1 MIRHYAWAIIQ
12 NVLLFALCIPLIILG
27 VVVVPLALLWP
38 DDSQMTATYKTDGN
52 FEWWLRTL
60 SPWASWWDN
69 PYDGFLGDD
78 AFRWASRDVPFGWRN
93 TFYRAQCAWGAFRN
107 PLHRLKSF
115 LLACDIRRC
124 TFLLL
129 AGKEFVRDRPDST
142 GYQFALA
149 TRSDGVRYYR
159 IYWVWQWPTKV
170 VQVFAWLFGAPL
182 LSSPWSLLVKDRAAI
197 IEIGH
202 EFRRDHWYQDYSGR
216 DFKNFK
222 GFAFL
227 IHPCKPI

>member
-170 VQVFAWLFGAPL
+170 VQVLIF
-182 LSSPWSLLVKDRAAI
+182 
-197 IEIGH
+197 
-202 EFRRDHWYQDYSGR
+202 
-216 DFKNFK
+216 FKWI
-222 GFAFL
+222 L
-227 IHPCKPI
+227 QPRH